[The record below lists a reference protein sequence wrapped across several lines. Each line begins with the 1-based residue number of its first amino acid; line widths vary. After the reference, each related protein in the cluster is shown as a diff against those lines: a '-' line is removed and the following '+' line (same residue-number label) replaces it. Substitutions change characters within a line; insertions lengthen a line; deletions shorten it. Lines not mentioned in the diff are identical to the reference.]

1 MKFKKLLSLLAVG
14 VIATG
19 LFAGCSS
26 SNKESGET
34 TEKPATEESKEE
46 SNESTEGEKPLEKV
60 KMKIAYHPNM
70 GGASAITTGIEKGY
84 FEEQGI
90 DIELVKFTAGPPEV
104 AAMVSGDI
112 DVGYIG
118 HGAHLLACQ
127 GQVKLFA
134 LDCVSLADELLVNK
148 GSGIEKIEDL
158 KGKTIA
164 TQLGT
169 SGEVILNLALE
180 SVGLTRDDVNV
191 VNMEMAGA
199 VTAFV
204 SKQVD
209 AVAIWSPYTVTVR
222 EELGEDNIISLA
234 GNADFMEDFVFP
246 SSWVVTEKYASENRD
261 LLVRFTK
268 GLLKSMDYRNG
279 NVEESAKLV
288 AKLIDA
294 EEETILKTTGEGKWL
309 KSKEVYDGCE
319 DGMLEKWY
327 KAQQNLFI
335 EDGKLDK
342 EVPVTDYF
350 DSSIM
355 IEAYE
360 GLN

>member
-1 MKFKKLLSLLAVG
+1 MKIKKLLSLLAVG

-26 SNKESGET
+26 SNKESGES
-34 TEKPATEESKEE
+34 TEKPSTEENQETNGE
-46 SNESTEGEKPLEKV
+46 VEAEKPLEKV
-60 KMKIAYHPNM
+60 TMKVAYHPNM

-104 AAMVSGDI
+104 SAMVSGDI

-134 LDCVSLADELLVNK
+134 LDCTSLADELLVNK
-148 GSGIEKIEDL
+148 ESGITKIEDL

-209 AVAIWSPYTVTVR
+209 AVSIWSPYTITVR
-222 EELGEDNIISLA
+222 DELGADNIIRLA
-234 GNADFMEDFVFP
+234 GNADFIESFVFP

-268 GLLKSMDYRNG
+268 GLLKAMDYRNG

-288 AKLIDA
+288 AKLIDV
-294 EEETILKTTGEGKWL
+294 EEATILAATGEGNWL
-309 KSKEVYDGCE
+309 TSKEVYDGCK
-319 DGMLEKWY
+319 DGQVEKWY
-327 KAQQNLFI
+327 KAQQDLFI
-335 EDGKLDK
+335 KDGKLEK

-355 IEAYE
+355 IEASE

>member
-1 MKFKKLLSLLAVG
+1 MKIKKLLSLLAVG

-19 LFAGCSS
+19 LFAGCSN
-26 SNKESGET
+26 SNNENGAT
-34 TEKPATEESKEE
+34 TEKPSTEESQEQAEE
-46 SNESTEGEKPLEKV
+46 TESEEPLEKV

-70 GGASAITTGIEKGY
+70 GGASAMVTGIEKGY

-90 DIELVKFTAGPPEV
+90 EIELVKFTAGPPEV

-134 LDCVSLADELLVNK
+134 LDCTSLADELLVNK
-148 GSGIEKIEDL
+148 ESGITKIEDL

-180 SVGLTRDDVNV
+180 SVGLTRDDVEV
-191 VNMEMAGA
+191 VNMEVAGA
-199 VTAFV
+199 VTAFI
-204 SKQVD
+204 SGQVD
-209 AVAIWSPYTVTVR
+209 AVSIWSPNTNTVR
-222 EELGEDNIISLA
+222 EALGEDKVVKLA
-234 GNADFMEDFVFP
+234 SNADFEESFVFP
-246 SSWVVTEKYASENRD
+246 SSWVVTEKYASENKEV
-261 LLVRFTK
+261 LVRFTK
-268 GLLKSMDYRNG
+268 ALLKSMDYRNA
-279 NVEESAKLV
+279 NVDEAAKLV
-288 AKLIDA
+288 AKKIET
-294 EEETILKTTGEGKWL
+294 EEDTILATKNEGKWL
-309 KSKEVYDGCE
+309 TSKEVYDGVKS
-319 DGMLEKWY
+319 GQVEKWY
-327 KAQQNLFI
+327 KAQQDLFI
-335 EDGKLDK
+335 KDGKLDK
-342 EVPVTDYF
+342 EVPVSDYF
-350 DSSIM
+350 DPSIL

>member
-1 MKFKKLLSLLAVG
+1 MKIKKLLSLLAVG
-14 VIATG
+14 IIATG

-34 TEKPATEESKEE
+34 SQPTTTEEKEE
-46 SNESTEGEKPLEKV
+46 PTVEEEKPLETV

-70 GGASAITTGIEKGY
+70 GGASAMVTGIDKGY
-84 FEEQGI
+84 FEEQGLE
-90 DIELVKFTAGPPEV
+90 IELVKFTAGPPEV

-134 LDCVSLADELLVNK
+134 LDCTSQADELLVNID
-148 GSGIEKIEDL
+148 SGIAKIEDL

-180 SVGLTRDDVNV
+180 SVGLTREDVEV
-191 VNMEMAGA
+191 VNMEVAGA
-199 VTAFV
+199 VTAFI
-204 SKQVD
+204 SGQVD
-209 AVAIWSPYTVTVR
+209 AVSIWSPNTNTVR
-222 EELGEDNIISLA
+222 EALGEDKVVKLA
-234 GNADFMEDFVFP
+234 SNEDFTDNFVFP

-261 LLVRFTK
+261 VLVRFTK
-268 GLLKSMDYRNG
+268 ALLKSMDYRNA
-279 NVEESAKLV
+279 NIDESAKLV
-288 AKLIDA
+288 AKQIDA
-294 EEETILKTTGEGKWL
+294 DEETILATKNEGKWL
-309 KSKEVYDGCE
+309 TSKEVYDAIK
-319 DGMLEKWY
+319 DGQVEKWY
-327 KAQQNLFI
+327 KAQQDLFI
-335 EDGKLDK
+335 KEGKLDK

-350 DSSIM
+350 DSSILT
-355 IEAYE
+355 EAYE